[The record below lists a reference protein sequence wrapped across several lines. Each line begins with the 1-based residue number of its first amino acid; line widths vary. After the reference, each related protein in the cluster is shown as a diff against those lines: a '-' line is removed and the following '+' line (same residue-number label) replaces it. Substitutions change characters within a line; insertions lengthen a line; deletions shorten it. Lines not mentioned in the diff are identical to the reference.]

1 MTTRREVLASAAALA
16 VAGAAKAD
24 SPPAKPSGLPH
35 AKPTEIGID
44 PRRLDVA
51 FGLLKDWTS
60 GDDAPVPGA
69 ALIVGR
75 NGKVVPP
82 RFFGR
87 MGPEKDAEAIRD
99 DAMFLM
105 ASITKPVVYI
115 AGMMLVE
122 RGLLNLTDKVTRY
135 IPEFKAHGKGETLV
149 GHLFTHTSGLPD
161 TKASGA
167 RMARQ
172 PALSSRGCAP

>member
-1 MTTRREVLASAAALA
+1 MTTPSRREALGAAAALA
-16 VAGAAKAD
+16 VAGTASPDA
-24 SPPAKPSGLPH
+24 PPAKSPRLPH
-35 AKPTEIGID
+35 AKPADIGID
-44 PRRLDVA
+44 SRRLDVA
-51 FGLLKDWTS
+51 FALLKKWTT
-60 GDDAPVPGA
+60 GPDAPVPGGA
-69 ALIVGR
+69 IIVGR

-99 DAMFLM
+99 DALFLM

-122 RGLLNLTDKVTRY
+122 RGLLNLTDPVTRY
-135 IPEFKAHGKGETLV
+135 VPEFKAHGKGETLV

-161 TKASGA
+161 VKASGA
-167 RMARQ
+167 REVRS
-172 PALSSRGCAP
+172 P